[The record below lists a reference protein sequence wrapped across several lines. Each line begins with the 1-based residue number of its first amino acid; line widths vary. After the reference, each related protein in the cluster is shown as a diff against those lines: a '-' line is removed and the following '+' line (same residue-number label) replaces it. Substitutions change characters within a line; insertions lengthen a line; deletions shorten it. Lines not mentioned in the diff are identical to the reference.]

1 MKKIQNIMIIYNV
14 YGIVLSESMKL
25 IIEKLDIANI
35 FRNICY
41 IENSNNIVNK
51 NLDAIKMSGE
61 YEKVLIY
68 IAKT

>member
-1 MKKIQNIMIIYNV
+1 
-14 YGIVLSESMKL
+14 MKL
-25 IIEKLDIANI
+25 IIEKLDISNI
-35 FRNICY
+35 FRNIWY

-61 YEKVLIY
+61 YEKVLID

>member
-1 MKKIQNIMIIYNV
+1 MFLLQKNKNKV

-25 IIEKLDIANI
+25 IIEKLDISNI
-35 FRNICY
+35 FRNIWY

-51 NLDAIKMSGE
+51 NLDAIKISGE
-61 YEKVLIY
+61 YEKVLID